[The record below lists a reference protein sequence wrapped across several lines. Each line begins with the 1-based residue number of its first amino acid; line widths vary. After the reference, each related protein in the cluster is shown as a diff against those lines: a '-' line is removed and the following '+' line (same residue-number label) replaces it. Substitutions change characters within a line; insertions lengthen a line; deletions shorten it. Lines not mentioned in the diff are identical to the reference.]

1 MPVDP
6 PTPSRQLHRDPR
18 FNGALCDSNVST
30 LKDGLCR
37 PTNAYRGLP
46 RGGMKLPHQKI
57 THGQPALGV
66 VKQLWGNTSGFSVK
80 NDPHQRRRR
89 IGIRLDTI
97 NRQGEI
103 AHVVT
108 AFETLI
114 GAVTFTIE

>member
-1 MPVDP
+1 
-6 PTPSRQLHRDPR
+6 
-18 FNGALCDSNVST
+18 
-30 LKDGLCR
+30 
-37 PTNAYRGLP
+37 
-46 RGGMKLPHQKI
+46 MKLLHQKI

-108 AFETLI
+108 AFEAFI
-114 GAVTFTIE
+114 GTVTFTIERTDSASEILIAIRHDAMVRDFLSVAGCLGG